1 MREPFTGSPSLR
13 LPIPALAG
21 LIAAGIGG
29 LTRRFRAAF
38 FCTGKKFLPGLPAL
52 NPRDAGSALAAFFPL
67 ANGRIRAAGEAAAL
81 IYVGHAISLNFEM
94 EPPRAIGVI
103 FLPAANAVPSPFPC
117 PRTLGVFFCPSREFR
132 FCQSYFVQR
141 ANTFKINSNISEVD
155 GMKEVIRYFPE
166 RIRERILAIP
176 EESRERIDEIRI
188 RIGRPVELN
197 FGKTVQFLPPAVSEK
212 EGEQLFGNLAKHSIY
227 ALEEE
232 LKRGY
237 ITVEGG
243 HRVGLAGKVILE
255 NGAVKAIRDISS
267 FNIRIAREKI
277 GIADKLLPFLFDGDW
292 KHTMIIGAPHTGK
305 TTLLRDIAR
314 LVSTG
319 SKARR
324 IPPAKVGIVDE
335 RSEIA
340 GCFHGIPQ
348 MTFGT
353 RVDVLDGCPKAEGM
367 MMMIR
372 SMSPDVLIVDEIGRK
387 EDTEAILEAVHA
399 GIRLIMTTHGETLEE
414 LVQRPILKEII
425 GQKVFER
432 FIELSK
438 SHGPGTIV
446 SLKDREGRQLFRKVS
461 AVHD

>member
-1 MREPFTGSPSLR
+1 MREPFAGSPSLR
-13 LPIPALAG
+13 LPVPGI

-52 NPRDAGSALAAFFPL
+52 NPRDTGTALAAFFPL

-277 GIADKLLPFLFDGDW
+277 GIADKLLPYLFDGDW

-372 SMSPDVLIVDEIGRK
+372 AMSPDVIVVDEIGRP
-387 EDTEAILEAVHA
+387 EDAEAIHEALHA
-399 GIRLIMTTHGETLEE
+399 GIRIVATAHGHNFTDIAG
-414 LVQRPILKEII
+414 RPM
-425 GQKVFER
+425 
-432 FIELSK
+432 
-438 SHGPGTIV
+438 
-446 SLKDREGRQLFRKVS
+446 LKDLVNEQIFQRYVILGHTYGIGRVFRIYDRDGRMIDSLIVRKTR
-461 AVHD
+461 A